1 MSKQILSPEK
11 IGEKVKHL
19 LKEQNI
25 TQDAFAD
32 LAYVDVRT
40 VRRWLTG
47 SGLDRISNVTSCANA
62 LCVDVMTI
70 LFE

>member
-1 MSKQILSPEK
+1 MSKQIMSPEK

-19 LKEQNI
+19 LKEHHM

-32 LAYVDVRT
+32 LAFIDVRT
-40 VRRWLTG
+40 ARRWLTG
-47 SGLDRISNVTSCANA
+47 SGLDSVSNIIRCADA
-62 LCVDVMTI
+62 VGVDVMTI